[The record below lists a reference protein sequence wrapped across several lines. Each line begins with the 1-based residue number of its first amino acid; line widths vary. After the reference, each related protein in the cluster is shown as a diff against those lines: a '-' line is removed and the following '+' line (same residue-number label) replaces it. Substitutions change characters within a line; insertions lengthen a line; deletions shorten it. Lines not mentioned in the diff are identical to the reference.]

1 MFGAARIL
9 YIHTKEMLPSVNMK
23 CQYEEYMPC
32 HTSLT
37 CLVRNNMQ
45 QLGGVDQVAIAL
57 SGQSDSRDNVWIL
70 NLEQPTFQSPPP
82 SMILA
87 ARWLCTGQTWST

>member
-1 MFGAARIL
+1 MHGQTL
-9 YIHTKEMLPSVNMK
+9 
-23 CQYEEYMPC
+23 
-32 HTSLT
+32 LT
-37 CLVRNNMQ
+37 VLARNNMQ

-57 SGQSDSRDNVWIL
+57 SGQSDSWDNVWIL
-70 NLEQPTFQSPPP
+70 NLEFTFQSPPP

>member
-1 MFGAARIL
+1 
-9 YIHTKEMLPSVNMK
+9 
-23 CQYEEYMPC
+23 
-32 HTSLT
+32 
-37 CLVRNNMQ
+37 MQ